1 MYITFEIIKGPVSWE
16 AFESAVIR
24 RYFITQNVSI
34 NALISSFPI
43 SERFSRSIFFIRRNR
58 RT

>member
-43 SERFSRSIFFIRRNR
+43 SRLSIEKVNH
-58 RT
+58 